1 MVDFVL
7 PSGARVHLIG
17 DPHIGVDFDRHAPAH
32 RRGER
37 AARQFACLCQELDA
51 DADIVVIVG
60 DLFDDPMVPRKTVVS
75 VADAIISAAER
86 NEDVLYLV
94 MAGNHDLPRNFST
107 VGAWP
112 MFRRM
117 VEDRLENAIVV
128 TEPTIVNRLA
138 LFPWQWG
145 VTAKE
150 QVSKVSGEADAAVGH
165 WDLAVFD
172 GKDEHLAPVADL
184 RKAFGPSVALYSGH
198 YHVPGP
204 YSVDGVE
211 VICTGSMQPVTH
223 GEDPKQ
229 EFYVTVTRAE
239 ALLRDDLYD
248 KHVRVRLAPGEVMP
262 DIDCLALTHIRE
274 KAAEVAEQA
283 PVSIEDFDF
292 TRIVSERI
300 SKRDPVVQQ
309 FISER
314 MSLNVTKASEQ
325 H

>member
-7 PSGARVHLIG
+7 SSGARVHLIG

-32 RRGER
+32 RKGER
-37 AARQFACLCQELDA
+37 ASKQFACFTTELEA

-60 DLFDDPMVPRKTVVS
+60 DLFDDPMVPRKVVVS

-94 MAGNHDLPRNFST
+94 MAGNHDVPRNFST

-117 VEDRLENAIVV
+117 VEDRLANIVAV
-128 TEPTIVNRLA
+128 TEPMIVNQLA

-150 QVSKVSGEADAAVGH
+150 QLSRVSGTAEAAIGH

-172 GKDEHLAPVADL
+172 GKDDHLAPVAEL
-184 RKAFGPSVALYSGH
+184 RAAFGDIPLYSGH

-204 YSVDGVE
+204 YQIDGIE
-211 VICTGSMQPVTH
+211 VTCTGSMQPVTH
-223 GEDPKQ
+223 GEDPTSL
-229 EFYVTVTRAE
+229 FYVTVTRAE
-239 ALLRDDLYD
+239 ALLRDDLHD
-248 KHVRVRLAPGEVMP
+248 KHVRVRLAPGETMP
-262 DIDCLALTHIRE
+262 DLDCLALTHIRE
-274 KAAEVAEQA
+274 KAPAVAEEA

-292 TRIVSERI
+292 NRIVIERI
-300 SKRDPVVQQ
+300 SKRDPVVQH

-314 MSLNVTKASEQ
+314 MKLNVPQTSEQ